1 MVLLLATP
9 LMSWLA
15 PLSFWLLKLR
25 HRRTKRMQPDYE
37 KMKTTLLALTALFA
51 TLLVT
56 PLLCLAQTAATAPQA
71 DTATTNTAYL
81 AAYFDKTAGGDNQP
95 PESLHYAV
103 SRDGFH
109 FSPVNG
115 TKVVLNS
122 TLGDKKMRDPMIL
135 RDQKGVFHLVVTNSW
150 DKLQFTV
157 WDSSDLIHWKNER
170 LVVPGDADLKPT
182 WAPEFGYDT
191 QSRKYFVFWT
201 AGKTGWDSTHF
212 YYMTTPDF
220 HNWSAPQT
228 FFQHLKDGKNVP
240 VMDGSVFVANSKFH
254 LLYRMNEAIHQVTP
268 SGGAL
273 GPFDTDDHMVSNI
286 NGEGPF
292 AYQLNGKNEW
302 NMVFDYFGNNV
313 GKWGVANSK
322 NGRDWTLL
330 TDPKWPHFYPDG
342 QAAFPEGVR
351 HGSVLPIN
359 EAEYQAIQPKF
370 WTGADLSALPFREG
384 QNFKYSD
391 AQGEADLLKIARRNG
406 WNMIRVRLWVDPKN
420 EPFDAASSLQ
430 SVTRLGKRIK
440 AEKLGFMLDIHYSDT
455 WADPGAQHKPRAWG
469 KLEFPAL
476 VEQTRVY
483 SRDVIAHLRENGAL
497 PDMVQI
503 GNETRN
509 GLLYGSATNGAGPQ
523 LGGGFWE
530 KTPGGRDRA
539 VQLLNGG
546 LQGVKQGAAPNKT
559 PQTIVH
565 VPDGQD
571 PQFTADY
578 LRELKSSARRQ
589 NLDLDFDIIGLSY
602 YPAHPWDKKAGYSG
616 WKMERLQ
623 QSMNQLARDYGKP
636 VMIVET
642 AWPRAGNPATDVA
655 GAPQFAF
662 TPAGQVEFYRALI
675 GAVRA
680 VPNGLGIGVLPWD
693 QDSHNWDSVFDD
705 QGHALPAMATLG
717 KK

>member
-1 MVLLLATP
+1 
-9 LMSWLA
+9 
-15 PLSFWLLKLR
+15 
-25 HRRTKRMQPDYE
+25 
-37 KMKTTLLALTALFA
+37 MKTIALALCALTLL
-51 TLLVT
+51 
-56 PLLCLAQTAATAPQA
+56 PSQGRAQNKPASAG
-71 DTATTNTAYL
+71 YL
-81 AAYFDKTAGGDNQP
+81 AIYFDKTEGAADN
-95 PESLHYAV
+95 PEKLHYAL

-109 FSPVNG
+109 FTSLSGGKPV
-115 TKVVLNS
+115 LAS
-122 TLGDKKMRDPMIL
+122 TLGDKKIRDPMIL
-135 RDQKGVFHLVVTNSW
+135 RDQKGLFHLVATNSW

-157 WDSSDLIHWKNER
+157 WDSSDLINWKNER

-182 WAPEFGYDT
+182 WAPEFGYDAE
-191 QSRKYFVFWT
+191 SRNYFVFWT

-212 YYMTTPDF
+212 YYMTTRDF
-220 HNWSAPQT
+220 QNWSAPQT
-228 FFQHLKDGKNVP
+228 FFQHLENGKNVP
-240 VMDGSVFVANSKFH
+240 IMDGSVFEANGKFH
-254 LLYRMNEAIHQVTP
+254 LLYRMNDVIRQVT
-268 SGGAL
+268 SSRGAL
-273 GPFDTDDHMVSNI
+273 GPYTVDDHLAFNI
-286 NGEGPF
+286 GGEGPF
-292 AYQLNGKNEW
+292 VYQLNGKHEW

-322 NGRDWTLL
+322 NARDWTLL

-351 HGSVLPIN
+351 HGAVLPIN
-359 EAEYQAIQPKF
+359 EAEYQAINKKYVTMLVAPPTF
-370 WTGADLSALPFREG
+370 RTGADLSALAFREG
-384 QNFKYSD
+384 QDFRYSD

-406 WNMIRVRLWVDPKN
+406 WNMIRVRLWVDPKDD
-420 EPFDAASSLQ
+420 PFDAASSLQ
-430 SVTRLGKRIK
+430 SVTQLGKRIK

-455 WADPGAQHKPRAWG
+455 WADPGAQRKPRAW
-469 KLEFPAL
+469 KDLEFPAL

-483 SRDVIAHLRENGAL
+483 SRHVIAHLRENGAL

-509 GLLYGSATNGAGPQ
+509 GLLYGSELNGAGPQ

-539 VQLLNGG
+539 VQLLSAG
-546 LQGVKQGAAPNKT
+546 LEGVKQGAAPGKT

-571 PQFTADY
+571 PQFIAEY
-578 LRELKSSARRQ
+578 FRELFASAHKQ
-589 NLDLDFDIIGLSY
+589 NIDLNFDIIGLSY
-602 YPAHPWDKKAGYSG
+602 YPAHPWDKKVGYSG
-616 WKMERLQ
+616 WKLERLQ

-642 AWPRAGNPATDVA
+642 AWPRAGNPENDVA
-655 GAPQFAF
+655 GTPQFAF

-693 QDSHNWDSVFDD
+693 QDSRNWDSVFDD
-705 QGHALPAMATLG
+705 QGHALPAVATLG

>member
-1 MVLLLATP
+1 MKPIKTTRLA
-9 LMSWLA
+9 L
-15 PLSFWLLKLR
+15 
-25 HRRTKRMQPDYE
+25 
-37 KMKTTLLALTALFA
+37 TTLLA

-56 PLLCLAQTAATAPQA
+56 PLLCLAQPAIGHSLTPAQA
-71 DTATTNTAYL
+71 DIATTNTAYL
-81 AAYFDKTAGGDNQP
+81 AAYFDKTEGGDNQP

-135 RDQKGVFHLVVTNSW
+135 RDQKGMFHLVVTNSW

-157 WDSSDLIHWKNER
+157 WDSRDLINWKNER

-182 WAPEFGYDT
+182 WAPEFGYDAK
-191 QSRKYFVFWT
+191 SRNYFVFWT

-220 HNWSAPQT
+220 QNWSAPQT
-228 FFQHLKDGKNVP
+228 FFQHLEDGKNVP
-240 VMDGSVFVANSKFH
+240 IMDGSVFEANRKFH
-254 LLYRMNEAIHQVTP
+254 LLYRMNDVIRQVTS
-268 SGGAL
+268 SGGAM
-273 GPFDTDDHMVSNI
+273 GPFDTDDHVALNI
-286 NGEGPF
+286 GGEGPF

-322 NGRDWTLL
+322 SARDWTLV
-330 TDPKWPHFYPDG
+330 TDPKWPHFYPNG

-359 EAEYQAIQPKF
+359 EAEYQAIDKKYGIMLVAPLSSARAAPQPTLLPTPPTF
-370 WTGADLSALPFREG
+370 WTGADLSALTFREG
-384 QNFKYSD
+384 QNFRYSD
-391 AQGEADLLKIARRNG
+391 AQGEADLLRIARRNG
-406 WNMIRVRLWVDPKN
+406 WNMIRVRLWVDPKSD
-420 EPFDAASSLQ
+420 PFDAASSLQ
-430 SVTRLGKRIK
+430 SVTQLGKRIK

-455 WADPGAQHKPRAWG
+455 WADPSAQRKPRAWE

-483 SRDVIAHLRENGAL
+483 SRHVIAHLRENGAL

-509 GLLYGSATNGAGPQ
+509 GLLYGSELNGAGPQ

-530 KTPGGRDRA
+530 KTPNGRDRA
-539 VQLLNGG
+539 VQLLNAG
-546 LQGVKQGAAPNKT
+546 LKGVKQGAAPGKT
-559 PQTIVH
+559 PRTIVH

-571 PQFTADY
+571 PQFIADY
-578 LRELKSSARRQ
+578 FRELYASARKQ
-589 NLDLDFDIIGLSY
+589 NIDLDFDIIGLSY
-602 YPAHPWDKKAGYSG
+602 YPAHPWDKKVGYSG
-616 WKMERLQ
+616 WKLERLQ

-642 AWPRAGNPATDVA
+642 AWPRAGNPGNDMA

-680 VPNGLGIGVLPWD
+680 VPKGLGIGVLPWD
-693 QDSHNWDSVFDD
+693 QDSRNWDSVFDD
-705 QGHALPAMATLG
+705 RGHALPAVATLG
-717 KK
+717 RK